1 MATPVIM
8 PRQGQSVESCI
19 ISKWLKQV
27 GDTVNEG
34 EILFSYET
42 DKASF
47 EEEAKVS
54 GTLLAIFA
62 KEDDDVPCLQ
72 NVCVIGNPGESFAEF
87 DPNSASAEVSASTEA
102 APAEEAKAETAKV
115 EVSVASEAKENV
127 FISPRAKN
135 LADRLGVDYRLANG
149 SGPDGRVIERDVQA
163 MRDAGIGLVTP
174 AARAAGITGEGTG
187 IGGRVSTAAAAA
199 PAESA
204 PAAPAAA
211 PAAAA
216 SALPMYEDVK
226 MPNIR
231 KVIAKTMM
239 TSMSSMCQLT
249 YNATFDATCI
259 LNFRKRLKESAE
271 RLGLANISLNDIM
284 LYAVSRVVKNHK
296 DLNAN
301 LINGDTMRYFNVVN
315 LGVAVETPRGLMV
328 PTIMNADSKSLNEIS
343 MEVKELAAKC
353 KEGSISPDLLTGA
366 SFTVSNLGSMG
377 IESFTP
383 VINPPQTGIL
393 GVGGLMHRVRP
404 GKNGEIEMY
413 QAMGLSLTCDHRAID
428 GTPSAKFLK
437 DLSQNLENFDLMF
450 VK

>member
-19 ISKWLKQV
+19 ISKFHKQV
-27 GDTVNEG
+27 GDTVSAG

-47 EEEAKVS
+47 EEEAKLS
-54 GTLLAIFA
+54 GTVLAIFF
-62 KEDDDVPCLQ
+62 KEDDDVPCLT
-72 NVCVIGNPGESFAEF
+72 NVMVIGNPGESFTEF
-87 DPNSASAEVSASTEA
+87 DPNGAAAAGDAPAAA
-102 APAEEAKAETAKV
+102 APAEEAKVETKV
-115 EVSVASEAKENV
+115 EVSIAAEAKDDA

-149 SGPDGRVIERDVQA
+149 SGPEGRIIERDVQA
-163 MRDAGIGLVTP
+163 MRDAGVGLITP
-174 AARAAGITGEGTG
+174 AAKAAGITGEGTG
-187 IGGRVSTAAAAA
+187 LGGRVTTGAT
-199 PAESA
+199 
-204 PAAPAAA
+204 APAAA
-211 PAAAA
+211 PAVAPAPAAA
-216 SALPMYEDVK
+216 AMYEDVK

-239 TSMSSMCQLT
+239 SSITSMCQLT
-249 YNATFDATCI
+249 YNASFDATNI
-259 LNFRKRLKESAE
+259 VNFRKRLKESAE
-271 RLGLANISLNDIM
+271 RLGLANISLNDII

-328 PTIMNADSKSLNEIS
+328 PTIMNADSKSLNEIAL
-343 MEVKELAAKC
+343 EVKELAAKC
-353 KEGSISPDLLTGA
+353 KEGSINPDLLTGA

-393 GVGGLMHRVRP
+393 GVGGLMNRVRP
-404 GKNGEIEMY
+404 GKSGEIELY

-428 GTPSAKFLK
+428 GTPSARFLK
-437 DLSQNLENFDLMF
+437 DLAQNLENFDLLF

>member
-19 ISKWLKQV
+19 ISKWNKKV
-27 GDTVNEG
+27 GDTVNVG

-47 EEEAKVS
+47 EEEAKVG
-54 GTLLAIFA
+54 GTILAIFFN
-62 KEDDDVPCLQ
+62 EDDDVPCLT

-87 DPNSASAEVSASTEA
+87 DPASGSSDASAAEPAAAATEVK
-102 APAEEAKAETAKV
+102 AEEVKV
-115 EVSVASEAKENV
+115 EVNVSAEAKDDA

-135 LADRLGVDYRLANG
+135 LADRLGVDYRFANG
-149 SGPDGRVIERDVQA
+149 TGPDGRIIERDVQA
-163 MRDAGIGLVTP
+163 MRDAGIGLITP
-174 AARAAGITGEGTG
+174 AARAAGIEGAATG
-187 IGGRVSTAAAAA
+187 IGGRVSTADAG
-199 PAESA
+199 SVIA
-204 PAAPAAA
+204 PAA
-211 PAAAA
+211 
-216 SALPMYEDVK
+216 SAVKLADGPMYEDVK

-239 TSMSSMCQLT
+239 SSMSSMCQLT
-249 YNATFDATCI
+249 YNSTFDATCI
-259 LNFRKRLKESAE
+259 MNFRKRLKESAE
-271 RLGLANISLNDIM
+271 RLGLENITLNDII

-328 PTIMNADSKSLNEIS
+328 PTIMNADSKSLNEIAH
-343 MEVKELAAKC
+343 EVKELAAKC
-353 KEGSISPDLLTGA
+353 KEGSISPDLLTNA

-393 GVGGLMHRVRP
+393 GVATIMQRVRA
-404 GKNGEIEMY
+404 GKNGDMEMY
-413 QAMGLSLTCDHRAID
+413 PAMGLSLTCDHRAID

-437 DLSQNLENFDLMF
+437 DLATNLENFDLMF